1 MIFLLGEVL
10 KGGLGVLFKGVLVS
24 WGLVWGVVVVAYWL
38 GIVVVWVV

>member
-1 MIFLLGEVL
+1 MWLWCRVLLRM
-10 KGGLGVLFKGVLVS
+10 LFKGVLVS